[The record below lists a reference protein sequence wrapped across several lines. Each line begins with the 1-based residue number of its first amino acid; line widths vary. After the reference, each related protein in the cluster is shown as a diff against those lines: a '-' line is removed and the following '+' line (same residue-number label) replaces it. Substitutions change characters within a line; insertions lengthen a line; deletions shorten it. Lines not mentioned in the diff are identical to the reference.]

1 MKAMVAMRAL
11 AFALV
16 FALPMHALALEPGEA
31 LPDAAAEARARS
43 LFVELRCMVCQNQSI
58 SDSDAPLAKDLRMLV
73 RERVSAGDS
82 SEEIKEFLVERYGE
96 FVLLRPRFSGETALL
111 WLAPGIV
118 LVGGAV
124 GMLLARRRRLH
135 QQPQL
140 SDDEERRLE
149 ALLDKM
155 R

>member
-1 MKAMVAMRAL
+1 
-11 AFALV
+11 
-16 FALPMHALALEPGEA
+16 
-31 LPDAAAEARARS
+31 
-43 LFVELRCMVCQNQSI
+43 MVCQNQSI

-73 RERVSAGDS
+73 RERVTAGDS
-82 SEEIKEFLVERYGE
+82 SEEIKDFLVERYGE

-118 LVGGAV
+118 LVGGAI
-124 GMLLARRRRLH
+124 GMILARRRRLH